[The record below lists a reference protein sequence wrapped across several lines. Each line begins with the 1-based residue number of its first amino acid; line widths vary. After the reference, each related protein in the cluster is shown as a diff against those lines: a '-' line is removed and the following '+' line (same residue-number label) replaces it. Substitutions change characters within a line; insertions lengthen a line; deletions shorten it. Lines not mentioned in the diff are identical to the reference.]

1 MSRQRQAS
9 GGSSYDP
16 ASAASQYYQR
26 QEPLQ
31 QQQQQQQQ
39 QQYHIMTPVNHA
51 PPPPLQHHHDPSLAH
66 QQPMQQA
73 HMHMLQSFWMNQM
86 HEIENVPQDYKLH
99 HLPLARIK
107 KVMKTDEDV
116 KAKMISAEA
125 PLLFDKGCEI
135 FITELTIRAWIH
147 AEENKR
153 RTLQRSD
160 IAAAISK
167 TDMFD
172 FLVDIVPREDYKM
185 GKEAKANT
193 TAAVVRESEHR
204 RSQESF
210 PPIGVTGAP
219 GSVPNNAG
227 PGPGSVDPAGFE
239 GYVYPYGVL
248 ENGTF
253 TVGHGEAMDP
263 YQQQQ
268 QQQQLQ
274 LQYMRAQMA
283 QQEIGVGLT
292 AFGLFFM
299 LMGVMMFFD
308 GGLLAI
314 GN

>member
-1 MSRQRQAS
+1 MSHQRQS
-9 GGSSYDP
+9 SSSSSYDP
-16 ASAASQYYQR
+16 TVASQYYQ
-26 QEPLQ
+26 Q
-31 QQQQQQQQ
+31 QAHLQQQQ
-39 QQYHIMTPVNHA
+39 QQYHIMPPVGHA
-51 PPPPLQHHHDPSLAH
+51 PPPPLQHHHDPSLGH

-86 HEIENVPQDYKLH
+86 HEVENVPQDYKLH

-125 PLLFDKGCEI
+125 PMIFDKGCEI

-172 FLVDIVPREDYKM
+172 FLIDIVPREDFKV
-185 GKEAKANT
+185 GKDAKASISAGAT
-193 TAAVVRESEHR
+193 EHR

-210 PPIGVTGAP
+210 PPIGSTGAP
-219 GSVPNNAG
+219 GSVPNTAP
-227 PGPGSVDPAGFE
+227 PGPGGIPPGGFD
-239 GYVYPYGVL
+239 GYAYPYGVL
-248 ENGTF
+248 EGGAF
-253 TVGHGEAMDP
+253 GMGQGEALDP

-268 QQQQLQ
+268 HQQQQHQQQQHQLQ

-283 QQEIGVGLT
+283 QQ
-292 AFGLFFM
+292 
-299 LMGVMMFFD
+299 
-308 GGLLAI
+308 
-314 GN
+314 